1 MSIDNRDKQGRK
13 IDYLR
18 ISITDRCNLRCCYC
32 MPKGIELLEMSDI
45 LSFEEIESIVK
56 AFSKEGITRLKITGG
71 EPLVRLGCSELIAR
85 LKATEGIEDI
95 TITTNGIL
103 LEDKLEELKAAGVS
117 GINISLDTL
126 DREKYKRITGFDSL
140 GKVLSAVDASIDSG
154 INTKINTAVMKGINT
169 DEISDLA
176 ELAKEKNVCV
186 RFIEM
191 MPIGYGTQFKYADNK
206 EILSQLKV
214 KYPSLKPDNQ
224 SHGNGPAVY
233 YRAEDFK
240 GSIGFIS
247 AVSGKFCE
255 SCNRMRL
262 TSTGVLKYCLC
273 FEDGKDLR
281 KILRDKSLSEELK
294 EERLRESFR
303 EALSKKP
310 VEHCFEDRDRISE
323 TKEMFRIG
331 G

>member
-1 MSIDNRDKQGRK
+1 MKNHDKLGRN

-18 ISITDRCNLRCCYC
+18 ISVTDRCNLRCCYC

-45 LSFEEIESIVK
+45 LSFEEIETTVK
-56 AFSKEGITRLKITGG
+56 AFAKEGIRRLKITGG
-71 EPLVRLGCSELIAR
+71 EPLVRPSCTELIGR
-85 LKATEGIEDI
+85 LKSINGIEDI
-95 TITTNGIL
+95 TITTNGVL
-103 LEDKLEELKAAGVS
+103 LKEKLSDLKRAGVS

-126 DREKYKRITGFDSL
+126 DRDKYKRITGFDKL
-140 GKVLSAVDASIDSG
+140 PEVLSALEASISSG

-169 DEISDLA
+169 DETADLA
-176 ELAKEKNVCV
+176 KLAKDKNICV

-191 MPIGYGTQFKYADNK
+191 MPIGYGTRFEYADNS
-206 EILSQLKV
+206 EILELLLE
-214 KYPSLKPDNQ
+214 KYPSLSPDNER
-224 SHGNGPAVY
+224 HGNGPAVY
-233 YRAEDFK
+233 YKAEDFK

-273 FEDGKDLR
+273 FDNGTDIR
-281 KILRDKSLSEELK
+281 SVLRDGSLSEESREK
-294 EERLRESFR
+294 RLREAFR
-303 EALSKKP
+303 DALSRKP
-310 VEHCFEDRDRISE
+310 AEHCFEDIGRISE

>member
-45 LSFEEIESIVK
+45 LSFEEIESIVR
-56 AFSKEGITRLKITGG
+56 AFAKEGITRLKITGG
-71 EPLVRLGCSELIAR
+71 EPLVRLGCEELTAR
-85 LKATEGIEDI
+85 LKATAGIEDI
-95 TITTNGIL
+95 TITTNGVL
-103 LEDKLEELKAAGVS
+103 LEDKLEALKAAGVS

-126 DREKYKRITGFDSL
+126 DREKYKRITGFDKL
-140 GKVLSAVDASIDSG
+140 NKVLSAVDAAIASG

-169 DEISDLA
+169 DEIP
-176 ELAKEKNVCV
+176 ELARLARDKNVCV

-191 MPIGYGTQFKYADNK
+191 MPIGYGTQFKYADNS
-206 EILSQLKV
+206 EVLSLLKRE
-214 KYPSLKPDNQ
+214 YPGLKPDCER
-224 SHGNGPAVY
+224 HGNGPAVY

>member
-1 MSIDNRDKQGRK
+1 MV
-13 IDYLR
+13 
-18 ISITDRCNLRCCYC
+18 
-32 MPKGIELLEMSDI
+32 IELLEMSDI

-206 EILSQLKV
+206 EIYL
-214 KYPSLKPDNQ
+214 
-224 SHGNGPAVY
+224 
-233 YRAEDFK
+233 RF
-240 GSIGFIS
+240 F
-247 AVSGKFCE
+247 
-255 SCNRMRL
+255 
-262 TSTGVLKYCLC
+262 ST
-273 FEDGKDLR
+273 
-281 KILRDKSLSEELK
+281 
-294 EERLRESFR
+294 
-303 EALSKKP
+303 
-310 VEHCFEDRDRISE
+310 
-323 TKEMFRIG
+323 
-331 G
+331 